1 MLKKIKEVIQNF
13 IKKHIVDDDPCNK
26 NCKCNEK
33 ILEKQ
38 VSPPK
43 KIIKFKS
50 NLIFNYE
57 KGFFKF
63 SYEC

>member
-43 KIIKFKS
+43 KKRGRPK
-50 NLIFNYE
+50 
-57 KGFFKF
+57 KK
-63 SYEC
+63 